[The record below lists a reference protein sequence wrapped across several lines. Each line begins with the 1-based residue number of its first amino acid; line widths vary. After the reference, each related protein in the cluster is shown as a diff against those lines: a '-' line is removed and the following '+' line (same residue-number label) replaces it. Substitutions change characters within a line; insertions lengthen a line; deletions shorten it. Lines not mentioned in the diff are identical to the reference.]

1 MTDHVVKSFD
11 KELASLK
18 GMVAEMGALAVD
30 QLAGIVAAT
39 ERFDADIAAR
49 VIEREPRADHFEHE
63 IEGLTIRILALRQPM
78 AADLRQALAAL
89 RIANELERICDHA
102 ENIAERLISVSGTQA
117 EPARSLTGLA
127 RFARAMVE
135 DIMRA
140 YATADAALA
149 DAVWNRDRELDE
161 MYSSLFREL
170 LTYMMEDPRRVSA
183 TIQTLFMARDIER
196 IGDRATN
203 IAERV
208 RFLISGARDEVERPK
223 ADTTKS
229 IGAPAAR

>member
-1 MTDHVVKSFD
+1 MTDHLVKSFD
-11 KELASLK
+11 KELGRLK
-18 GMVAEMGALAVD
+18 GMVAEMGALAVE
-30 QLAGIVAAT
+30 QLAAIVAAT
-39 ERFDADIAAR
+39 ERFDAAIAAR
-49 VIEREPRADHFEHE
+49 VIEREPRADHLEHE

-89 RIANELERICDHA
+89 RIAGELERICDHA
-102 ENIAERLISVSGTQA
+102 ENIAERLISLSGGQG
-117 EPARSLTGLA
+117 EPARGLTDLG

-149 DAVWNRDRELDE
+149 DEVWKRDRDLDE
-161 MYSSLFREL
+161 MYSGLFREL
-170 LTYMMEDPRRVSA
+170 LTYMMEDPRRISA

-203 IAERV
+203 IAEMV
-208 RFLISGARDEVERPK
+208 RYLVSGRREEEERPK

-229 IGAPAAR
+229 LGAPGTH